1 MTPEKARDF
10 LRNWAYEAQ
19 LQYTIFAGFSG
30 IILICVL
37 IGAYQSDQVITMG
50 ILITFFT
57 GLTVFCW
64 LKGRGKWG
72 SNYMEQV
79 ERWIAHPDSITHYK
93 SKLIN
98 KGGDLDI
105 SEDISSSSEPVYKVT
120 LYFVDH
126 TQISVNVTKSKQ
138 RKFIP
143 ALKVLVPQLKSNAQQ
158 KSKTK
163 KTKKPN

>member
-1 MTPEKARDF
+1 
-10 LRNWAYEAQ
+10 
-19 LQYTIFAGFSG
+19 
-30 IILICVL
+30 
-37 IGAYQSDQVITMG
+37 
-50 ILITFFT
+50 
-57 GLTVFCW
+57 
-64 LKGRGKWG
+64 
-72 SNYMEQV
+72 MEQV

-98 KGGDLDI
+98 KGGDLEI
-105 SEDISSSSEPVYKVT
+105 SEDFSSSSEPVYKVT

-126 TQISVNVTKSKQ
+126 TEISVNVTKSKQ

-163 KTKKPN
+163 KTKKPSWNSRSD